1 MSGTMRNT
9 FKRCLLSVNLIVSLL
24 LYAPPSWAGA
34 PVVQIQN
41 MLAKPSVLCGRFD
54 QSKQLAGLKKPLLS
68 NGRFCVVAGKG
79 VLWRTLQPFPNTL
92 RLTRDEIVH
101 LQGERVAMRLDAKQ
115 EPVVK
120 MINSV
125 LFSLLAGDLS
135 QLENLFELEGAIHGN
150 SWNVAL
156 KARQPALAKA
166 IGSITLEGGAYVKHL
181 TMTEASGDQTVIT
194 FSNVQTGDA
203 AMSAEEG
210 KLFE

>member
-1 MSGTMRNT
+1 
-9 FKRCLLSVNLIVSLL
+9 
-24 LYAPPSWAGA
+24 
-34 PVVQIQN
+34 
-41 MLAKPSVLCGRFD
+41 
-54 QSKQLAGLKKPLLS
+54 
-68 NGRFCVVAGKG
+68 
-79 VLWRTLQPFPNTL
+79 
-92 RLTRDEIVH
+92 
-101 LQGERVAMRLDAKQ
+101 MRLDAKQ

-166 IGSITLEGGAYVKHL
+166 IGSIALEGGAYVKHL